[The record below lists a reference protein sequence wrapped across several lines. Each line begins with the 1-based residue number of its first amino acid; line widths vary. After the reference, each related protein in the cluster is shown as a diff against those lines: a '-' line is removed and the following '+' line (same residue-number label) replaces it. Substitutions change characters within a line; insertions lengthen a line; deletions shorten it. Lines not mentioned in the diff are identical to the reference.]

1 MGLSVLASI
10 YAGTN
15 SEELVH
21 CLESLALQTLPAD
34 EIVIVLDGPVTPS
47 VEQCLGRYSA
57 RLPIRLVPFSENRG
71 LGPALRDGLLE
82 CSHELIARVDTDD
95 RSVLVRFETQVHF
108 LEQFPTVSIVGG
120 MIREHWYHGSRKA
133 QYVRSMPLSHQQ
145 ICRTAR
151 RRNPINHPTVAFRKN
166 DILACGN
173 YGDYPFFEDYEL
185 WARVISNGYLLRNI
199 DQVLVETTTNQA
211 FFSRRGGLSYIHDE
225 FFLARRLYQLG
236 FLNSFQL
243 TRFILTRVP
252 VRLTPSPLMEFFY
265 RTVLRTEEKAPD

>member
-1 MGLSVLASI
+1 MVSV
-10 YAGTN
+10 
-15 SEELVH
+15 
-21 CLESLALQTLPAD
+21 
-34 EIVIVLDGPVTPS
+34 
-47 VEQCLGRYSA
+47 
-57 RLPIRLVPFSENRG
+57 
-71 LGPALRDGLLE
+71 
-82 CSHELIARVDTDD
+82 
-95 RSVLVRFETQVHF
+95 
-108 LEQFPTVSIVGG
+108 VGG
-120 MIREHWYHGSRKA
+120 MIREHSYHGSRKV

-166 DILACGN
+166 DILTCGN

-185 WARVISNGYLLRNI
+185 WARVISSGYTFRNI
-199 DQVLVETTTNQA
+199 DQVLVETTTNQR

-252 VRLTPSPLMEFFY
+252 IRLAPAPLMELFY
-265 RTVLRTEEKAPD
+265 RTVLRTEEKASD